1 MVQAWSINA
10 WERGGKRGGS
20 GGRGRERG
28 KVLPRITNRLFVLEN
43 HLLNLCRIH
52 HHCQETVVIET
63 GRVPHP
69 HVLYAVKQISL

>member
-69 HVLYAVKQISL
+69 PVFYAVKLISL